1 MATYQTHTAFNGDTM
16 IRHDEFVLQQ
26 QVVATLRSWGM
37 VVFSIPN
44 ERNAGVSDAAR
55 MRSTGLTKG
64 APDLVVLKDNARCI
78 FLELKT
84 PRGKRSP
91 EQEAFAETIQ
101 RLGFEYR
108 LVRGI
113 KDIEGLDD

>member
-1 MATYQTHTAFNGDTM
+1 M
-16 IRHDEFVLQQ
+16 IKHEEFVLQHII
-26 QVVATLRSWGM
+26 VTKLREWGM
-37 VVFSIPN
+37 VVFAIPN
-44 ERNAGVSDAAR
+44 ERNEGIADAVR

-84 PRGKRSP
+84 PKGKRSP

-101 RLGFEYR
+101 SLGFEYR

-113 KDIEGLDD
+113 KDIEGLND

>member
-1 MATYQTHTAFNGDTM
+1 M
-16 IRHDEFVLQQ
+16 IRHDEALLQQ
-26 QVVATLRSWGM
+26 QIVKTLRSRGL

-55 MRSTGLTKG
+55 MRATGLTKG
-64 APDLVVLKDNARCI
+64 APDLVVLKDNARCV

-108 LVRGI
+108 LVRSVDDI
-113 KDIEGLDD
+113 KDIEY